1 MHLGLGPTGVS
12 ERSPGAYGP
21 SCFAVLFRRP
31 VGPTTLVRVS
41 SHEPQR
47 TKRGSRIA
55 AVGGIIVVA
64 GGLGWFALSHVV
76 MGTPIGDAAGEALG
90 VMLGLL
96 VVTSVLGAIL
106 GNRSG

>member
-1 MHLGLGPTGVS
+1 
-12 ERSPGAYGP
+12 
-21 SCFAVLFRRP
+21 
-31 VGPTTLVRVS
+31 
-41 SHEPQR
+41 
-47 TKRGSRIA
+47 
-55 AVGGIIVVA
+55 VGGIVVVA